1 MGDKSLLSSVTYLLK
16 MMLKTLLLFPLLMVV
31 TAVKLDCPSG
41 VVTNTQCNDNQC
53 TATCDDGTQVSLT
66 CESNGVSIIQ
76 TNGVTD
82 VQCGSGNVGGN
93 NKINFG
99 VTFPT
104 CFPFCD

>member
-1 MGDKSLLSSVTYLLK
+1 MGEYTLSSLEIHHK
-16 MMLKTLLLFPLLMVV
+16 EHQMMLKTLLMFPLLMVV
-31 TAVKLDCPSG
+31 TAVNLDCPSG
-41 VVTNTQCNDNQC
+41 VITSAGCGENNQC

-82 VQCGSGNVGGN
+82 VQCGSGSVG
-93 NKINFG
+93 
-99 VTFPT
+99 VSFPP